1 MPHTKS
7 AKKRLRQDLQRRA
20 RNRAVKSALRTH
32 VRKVLEA
39 VQARDAA
46 KAETEFRLV
55 AKEVDQAAAKRVI
68 HPNKAARVKSRLAAK
83 IRVLKGKPPRPAAA
97 NPESSGS

>member
-7 AKKRLRQDLQRRA
+7 AKKRLRQSLQRRA
-20 RNRAVKSALRTH
+20 RNRAVKSALRTQ

-39 VQARDAA
+39 VQSRDAA
-46 KAETEFRLV
+46 KAETEFRLA
-55 AKEVDQAAAKRVI
+55 AKQMDQAAAKRVI

-83 IRVLKGKPPRPAAA
+83 IRVLKGKSPRPASAR
-97 NPESSGS
+97 PESSGT